1 MPRPS
6 DPARTGP
13 HTAPDGADRIETM
26 TLSKTDTETLDRFAF
41 WTLDTIAEC
50 VEGITAAG
58 LYGVLWDAM
67 VEDDRNVDGDYGRDE
82 YMTGDPNRLEV
93 AFERLHPETQLALLR
108 VLRRAE

>member
-1 MPRPS
+1 
-6 DPARTGP
+6 
-13 HTAPDGADRIETM
+13 M
-26 TLSKTDTETLDRFAF
+26 TLSKADTETLDRFAF

-58 LYGVLWDAM
+58 LYAVLWEAM
-67 VEDDRNVDGDYGRDE
+67 IEDDRNADGDYGRDE

-93 AFERLHPETQLALLR
+93 AFERLHPETQRVLLR